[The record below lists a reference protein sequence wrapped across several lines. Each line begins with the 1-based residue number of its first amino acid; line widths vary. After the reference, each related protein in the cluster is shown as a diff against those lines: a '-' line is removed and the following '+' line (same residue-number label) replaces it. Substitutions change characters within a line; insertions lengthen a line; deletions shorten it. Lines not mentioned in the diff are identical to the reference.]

1 LIAVWILSV
10 SSSAFILLVQ
20 LAKALLKIQESGNQL
35 GTIEPAILKIFFI
48 FYNWLF

>member
-1 LIAVWILSV
+1 LIDCCLILSV

-35 GTIEPAILKIFFI
+35 GKIEPAYFEDFFH
-48 FYNWLF
+48 FL